1 VPLGRSTV
9 WGRRRQRANPALVC
23 TGANPLALSC
33 DDGVT
38 RIWDLATSKVKDE
51 FPDFQSPSLAFAP
64 NGAAL
69 AGMRQDDLIVWDLP
83 QHTKRF
89 QVHVGSWAGLI
100 SFSKDGSL
108 LACKR
113 QERMIKLWDAHDG
126 RTRGIAEGHRAGI
139 TALVF
144 SPDSKEIAT
153 SSDDGTIK
161 LWNIDQLCAEK

>member
-161 LWNIDQLCAEK
+161 L